1 MFPSIH
7 DESQYRISTIRYI
20 LIVSLILSHRSRR
33 YSMLHPSY
41 HALPPHLMTY
51 LHPRY
56 IPLDTI
62 SGNSPHIISSLY
74 LSITYPHP
82 PPPLHHTL
90 SDIRLCGMTEDTR
103 IPHSIFPSYII
114 PKNPLYPSRH
124 HTLTQIPEIHLPP
137 PHYMTSSSSHILL
150 PHSIFTF
157 YDISPL
163 YL

>member
-20 LIVSLILSHRSRR
+20 LTVTLILSHRSRR

-82 PPPLHHTL
+82 PPSSSYSLRYTAMRHDGRYP
-90 SDIRLCGMTEDTR
+90 DTPQH
-103 IPHSIFPSYII
+103 IPHISFRRILYIPPDI
-114 PKNPLYPSRH
+114 IYSHRSRRYISLPPLYDLLLFTH
-124 HTLTQIPEIHLPP
+124 PP
-137 PHYMTSSSSHILL
+137 P
-150 PHSIFTF
+150 PF
-157 YDISPL
+157 YL
-163 YL
+163 YFL